1 MNLKLLLKKITL
13 PEILVLVVFVLYLVF
28 PVSTPS
34 GLAPYIESP
43 LGLLSI
49 FAITVGLFLYTH
61 PFLGVLYLF
70 VAYTLLRRSAV
81 VKNTSQYVE
90 VTRTPA
96 QKILDV
102 KKQVAEATPPQE
114 EARNVNPG
122 STQPIT
128 LEEEVV
134 MQRAPIGKNEK
145 ITIMQTTFKPVATN
159 TIGASMV

>member
-34 GLAPYIESP
+34 ELAPYIESP
-43 LGLLSI
+43 LGLLTI
-49 FAITVGLFLYTH
+49 FAITVGLFLHTH

-70 VAYTLLRRSAV
+70 VAYTLLRRSSV
-81 VKNTSQYVE
+81 VKNTAQYVQ
-90 VTRTPA
+90 VTKTST
-96 QKILDV
+96 QKMSDV
-102 KKQVAEATPPQE
+102 KKQVTEATPPQE
-114 EARNVNPG
+114 EVRNVNPD